1 MWTLTLTAAISFIA
15 TLLLRVYGFVPDR
28 LSSAKVL
35 YICVTNPLLPQER
48 DLVPLGQI
56 QGRGGGVQGVHP
68 PFLSCLVSSYRLGIA
83 QIC

>member
-56 QGRGGGVQGVHP
+56 QGRGGGGSRGSTP
-68 PFLSCLVSSYRLGIA
+68 PFCHVWLVA
-83 QIC
+83 TD